1 MEYGLRELIEKL
13 PDNCMVILCE
23 ADTTLFEFER
33 ERGIGGAAGTE
44 GTGCT
49 GDVDSAV
56 CTGGAETRIF
66 TPAPEDLSELPV
78 WIYNHNKDGK
88 YRRIIPI
95 EFSAGVQFHKD
106 FYKALVDACT
116 DSIMTFWKNRVTLQ
130 KFGRKY
136 CMNFFRNLRAIKD
149 TEDIEGYIGSVNK
162 PLLCFGAGESTDY
175 FFEKNAELAK
185 ALSGSK
191 KSFFVLCADSAL
203 PALLER
209 GIEPDG
215 IFIEEVQNIILKCFI
230 GSSKYKNLHVFA
242 GLSSIPLIRRA
253 FGTKQISYFFT
264 QFTQADFIARAEKAE
279 CLPVQNPA
287 FGSVGLTMVYY
298 ALQFRKDAEVPVYVC
313 GLDFSYSA
321 GRTHTRGTPHH
332 KNRLI
337 SQNRLNS
344 IYDFKSAW
352 SANSIAFTEKSGKDF
367 YTTQVLSGY
376 AQLFARYF
384 GTTKNLFDAGTSGIP
399 LSLHSALDAKGKMIY
414 NAGITGSL
422 ELKSCKNKSSEA
434 IEKYLSDEKTAL
446 IRLRDLLTREQGL
459 SKEELQAQITQLAQ
473 GREYLF
479 LHYPDGCTFRYEQS
493 FLNRIRTEIDFYL
506 RIL

>member
-1 MEYGLRELIEKL
+1 MEYGLRELIKKL
-13 PDNCMVILCE
+13 PDDCMVILCE

-33 ERGIGGAAGTE
+33 ERGIGCAAGTE

-56 CTGGAETRIF
+56 CTGDAEARIF

-136 CMNFFRNLRAIKD
+136 CMNFFKNLAAMEKTTPVERY
-149 TEDIEGYIGSVNK
+149 IESVGK
-162 PLLCFGAGESTDY
+162 QLLCFGAGESTDY
-175 FFEKNAELAK
+175 FFAQNPEIETELK
-185 ALSGSK
+185 LDNR
-191 KSFFVLCADSAL
+191 SFFILCADSAL
-203 PALLER
+203 PALLDR
-209 GIEPDG
+209 GIKPDG
-215 IFIEEVQNIILKCFI
+215 VFIEEAQNVILKSFI
-230 GSSKYKNLHVFA
+230 GSIQCKDLHIFA
-242 GLSSIPLIRRA
+242 GLSSVPGLRST
-253 FGTKQISYFFT
+253 FPENQISYFFT
-264 QFTQADFIARAEKAE
+264 QFTQAEFITRAEKTG
-279 CLPVQNPA
+279 CLPVQNPP

-298 ALQFRKDAEVPVYVC
+298 ALRFRKSEDVPVYVC

-337 SQNRLNS
+337 ALNRIRSLF
-344 IYDFKSAW
+344 DFASAF
-352 SANSIAFTEKSGKDF
+352 NPNTTAFSDKTGKKF

-384 GTTKNLFDAGTSGIP
+384 GATKNLFDAGSTGIP
-399 LSLHSALDAKGKMIY
+399 LSLPSALNSEGKLIY
-414 NAGITGSL
+414 NAGSTGSL
-422 ELKSCKNKSSEA
+422 KLKNCKNKLSEA
-434 IEKYLSDEKTAL
+434 IEKYLSDEKNAL
-446 IRLRDLLTREQGL
+446 IRLRELLTTEQGL
-459 SKEELQAQITQLAQ
+459 PKEELQAQITELAQ